1 MNYFCRIILD
11 LPIGYKNYVMKLAPI
26 QLSDSAQTEI
36 KNIFENKNI
45 PSDYFLR
52 IGIKGSGCAGV
63 SYLLGFDKKGETDEK
78 YFINE
83 IPVII
88 AKKDFMYL
96 FGLEVDYVS
105 SDKETGFVFKK
116 D

>member
-1 MNYFCRIILD
+1 MLD
-11 LPIGYKNYVMKLAPI
+11 LPIGYKKYVMKLAPI
-26 QLSDSAQTEI
+26 QLSEKAIIEI
-36 KNIFENKNI
+36 KNIFDNKNI
-45 PSDYFLR
+45 PTDYFLR

-63 SYLLGFDKKGETDEK
+63 SYLLGFDQKGENDDE
-78 YFINE
+78 YSINE

-105 SDKETGFVFKK
+105 SHEETGFVFNK

>member
-1 MNYFCRIILD
+1 
-11 LPIGYKNYVMKLAPI
+11 MKLAPI
-26 QLSDSAQTEI
+26 QLSNDAKIEI

-45 PSDYFLR
+45 PTDYFLR

-63 SYLLGFDKKGETDEK
+63 SYLLGFDTKGETDEE
-78 YFINE
+78 YSIDE

-96 FGLEVDYVS
+96 FGLEVDYINS
-105 SDKETGFVFKK
+105 AEETGFVFKK